1 MSTWLQDVRFAVR
14 MLIKSPAFS
23 ATVILTLALGIGANT
38 ALFSVVNSVLLN
50 PLSYPR
56 SNQLVALYEKK
67 PSLEQG
73 PISYLNFLDWQR
85 ATRSFSSM
93 AIYRHEDYNLTGSG
107 QPERVNGLMVSS
119 AFFTTLGIHPAAG
132 RDFIADDDHV
142 GATPVVLLSDSFWHR
157 HFGGSPSV
165 VGSSVDLGGT
175 NYTIIGIVPAEFT
188 FYDVD
193 RDVFTPIGQLN
204 DPSFLDRRID
214 LSTLAIAR
222 LKDGVTLAQ
231 ARAEM
236 DSIAQHLALAY
247 PDADKNVGV
256 DVVPLKQDLV
266 GKVRP
271 VLLVLLGAVIFLL
284 LIACANVANLLLVRA
299 MRRSGE
305 FAVRKA
311 LGAGSRRLILQLLTE
326 SLLLAASGG
335 VAGFLIALLGTRTAI
350 QFLPGA
356 LPRGNEVSIDLSVLL
371 FTLAV
376 SLLCGLAFGLAPA
389 MKLSRVDLQQVLRHS
404 TRGGG
409 GSHRRMQAFFVAAEV
424 ALSVVLLVGAGL
436 MLRSLSALLRV
447 NPGYNPEHAITFSL
461 ALSPHPKA
469 TQAETLEG
477 LRHLDA
483 EMRAIPG
490 VQAGSI
496 TLGSRPLI
504 HDSELPFWIDGQPKP
519 VTMNE
524 MPQAMFYLVEGGFQQ
539 AMGITLEG
547 GRFVAPQD
555 DEKAPI
561 AIDVDDV
568 FAREYFPRQNPIGRH
583 IHIAGFDVEAEIVGV
598 VGHVRQWGPG
608 TDAKGAIEAQFYYP
622 FMQLPPKLIPL
633 VADGVAVVLRTRDD
647 PAATI
652 AAVRRAVLKLD
663 PGAVVYAVE
672 SMNGVLSKSLAARR
686 LSLLLLGA
694 FAVLALTLS
703 CMGMYG
709 VLSYLADDRTREIGV
724 RMALGARRGDVLR
737 MILTQ
742 GVRMALAGVALGL
755 MLSLGLTYL
764 MASQLFGV
772 TPHDPLT
779 FAAAGLL
786 LVAVALLA
794 CYIPASRATRV
805 DPMIALRYE

>member
-119 AFFTTLGIHPAAG
+119 AFFTTLGIHPAVG

-142 GATPVVLLSDSFWHR
+142 GAAPVVLLSDSFWHR

-175 NYTIIGIVPAEFT
+175 NYTIIGILPAEFT
-188 FYDVD
+188 FYEVD

-389 MKLSRVDLQQVLRHS
+389 MKLSRVDLQQVLRQS

-461 ALSPHPKA
+461 SLSPHPKA
-469 TQAETLEG
+469 TQAETLER

-490 VQAGSI
+490 VQVGSI

-519 VTMNE
+519 ATMNE

-608 TDAKGAIEAQFYYP
+608 TDAKGSIEAQFYYP

-633 VADGVAVVLRTRDD
+633 VADGVAVVLRTRGD

-703 CMGMYG
+703 CTGMYG

-786 LVAVALLA
+786 LVAVA
-794 CYIPASRATRV
+794 
-805 DPMIALRYE
+805 